1 MKVSSIVSVLALSA
15 TGLASP
21 KPKGK
26 HLPTT
31 VIAGVEVVDT
41 QIVRDA
47 QAIIAKFPDFLYW
60 HSMRTWLL
68 GAATINANATLKAQV
83 DLEAHALGTILH
95 DLGWDMSE
103 NSPWVTKDRRF
114 EVDGAIGAVN
124 FIKGHKSYKAC
135 DWTENRLER
144 IFDGI
149 ALHGTFG
156 IHSYKNIDS
165 KWITESVGYDGV
177 NFTPEQVPSDKF
189 ASIVKAYPKESFQ
202 KGAIETF
209 TWMCATKPN
218 GTYNTFIEPF
228 GTHYVPGYNSTGKH
242 SFDRITA
249 GWNPDQN

>member
-1 MKVSSIVSVLALSA
+1 MKVSSIISVLALSA
-15 TGLASP
+15 TALAFP
-21 KPKGK
+21 KYPT
-26 HLPTT
+26 HQHIPTT

-47 QAIIAKFPDFLYW
+47 HALIKKFPDYLYW
-60 HSMRTWLL
+60 HCMRTWLL

-95 DLGWDMSE
+95 DLGWDMSPD
-103 NSPWVTKDRRF
+103 SPWVTKERRF
-114 EVDGAIGAVN
+114 EVDGGLGAVA
-124 FIKGHKSYKAC
+124 FIKAHKSYKPSI
-135 DWTENRLER
+135 WTEARLER

-156 IHSYKNIDS
+156 IHPYKNVDS
-165 KWITESVGYDGV
+165 KWITNSVGFDGV
-177 NFTPEQVPSDKF
+177 NYTPVEVPSDKF
-189 ASIVKAYPKESFQ
+189 DSIVAKFPKDSFQ

-218 GTYNTFIEPF
+218 GTYNTFVEPF
-228 GTHYVPGYNSTGKH
+228 GTHYVPGYNATGKH

-249 GWNPDQN
+249 GWTQ

>member
-1 MKVSSIVSVLALSA
+1 MKANGIISVLALSA
-15 TGLASP
+15 TALARP
-21 KPKGK
+21 KHGD

-31 VIAGVEVVDT
+31 TVAGVEVVDT

-47 QAIIAKFPDFLYW
+47 RALIEKFPDYLYW

-68 GAATINANATLKAQV
+68 GAAVLNANATLKAEV

-95 DLGWDMSE
+95 DLGWDMSPD
-103 NSPWVTKDRRF
+103 SPWVTKENRF
-114 EVDGAIGAVN
+114 EVDGGLGAVRW
-124 FIKGHKSYKAC
+124 IKAHKSYSPC
-135 DWTENRLER
+135 VWTEARLER

-156 IHSYKNIDS
+156 IHPFKNIDT
-165 KWITESVGYDGV
+165 KWITNSVGFDGV
-177 NFTPEQVPSDKF
+177 NFTPPEVPIAKF
-189 ASIVKAYPKESFQ
+189 NSVIAEFPKDSFQ

-209 TWMCATKPN
+209 TWMAATKPN
-218 GTYNTFIEPF
+218 GTYNTFVEPF

-249 GWNPDQN
+249 GWNPDKN